1 MLNVY
6 NKLYIIWGGCMENI
20 ININKLTFRYNDRF
34 IFDKF
39 SLNIQKGKWITIS
52 GPNGSGKSTLVK
64 ILSGLEKTSSD
75 ISIDELSLN
84 ETNIYEIR
92 KKIGIVFDNLDNTF
106 ICETIEDDI
115 AFTLENL
122 NYSRMQIH
130 SRINTLTKL
139 LDINKILDKSSLE
152 LSGGEKFKAALAC
165 ALSHN
170 PKILIIDQ
178 SLSYVDRDSKL
189 KILNLLKELKEKEN
203 ITIINIT
210 NDLSESYL
218 SDRLIIINDGTIILD
233 GKPLQVMEYDKILN
247 KLGVELPFEM
257 ELSIK
262 LKLYGLI
269 DKPISNIEE
278 MVDELWE

>member
-1 MLNVY
+1 
-6 NKLYIIWGGCMENI
+6 MENI
-20 ININKLTFRYNDRF
+20 ININKLTFRYNDKF

-39 SLNIQKGKWITIS
+39 SLDVEKGKWITIS
-52 GPNGSGKSTLVK
+52 GPNGSGKTTLIK

-75 ISIDELSLN
+75 ITIDNLYLN
-84 ETNIYEIR
+84 DSNIYEIR

-115 AFTLENL
+115 AFVLENL

-130 SRINTLTKL
+130 SRINTLSRL
-139 LDINKILDKSSLE
+139 LNINKILDKSSME

-165 ALSHN
+165 ALAHN

-178 SLSYVDRDSKL
+178 SLSYVDKDSKI
-189 KILNLLKELKEKEN
+189 KILELLKKLNEEEN

-218 SDRLIIINDGTIILD
+218 SDRLLIINDGLIILD
-233 GKPLQVMEYDKILN
+233 GKPLKVMQYDKILN
-247 KLGVELPFEM
+247 KLGIEIPFEI

-278 MVDELWE
+278 MVDVLWE